1 MSVLAWVGFLVAG
14 AVGATARALVGGWVQ
29 GRTGDGWP
37 WGTLAVNVSGAF
49 VAGLVSGA
57 ASHHGLS
64 AVTATVLA
72 TGFCGAYT
80 TFSAFTFETV
90 RLLEE
95 GSVGRALLNTTGTL
109 ALGLAAAAAGVALA
123 SG

>member
-14 AVGATARALVGGWVQ
+14 ALGATARALVGGWAQ
-29 GRTGDGWP
+29 DRTAGGLP
-37 WGTLAVNVSGAF
+37 WGTFGVNVSGSL

-57 ASHHGLS
+57 VSHHGLS
-64 AVTATVLA
+64 AVPATVLA

-95 GSVGRALLNTTGTL
+95 GSVGRALLNSTGTL
-109 ALGLAAAAAGVALA
+109 AVGLLAAAAGVGLA
-123 SG
+123 SR